1 MSSVIAFRSRLVVA
15 GLAVAIVAAG
25 CKKEEV
31 PVSPRNETGFRKEL
45 GFRIKPEAAPT
56 PEQTAI
62 FAFLDED
69 KKKFKALFENL
80 PTDIQPPAYAK
91 LLADYVAFLNDRP
104 AEEVN
109 AFPSAFKTRFEAYKN
124 AANELLKVI
133 RLLPEGGE
141 GYKESGF
148 TQALAALYN
157 KEYQKARN
165 AVGGDVTQA
174 FVTLNKEFILM
185 YAEADKLG
193 LEVDK

>member
-1 MSSVIAFRSRLVVA
+1 MSSVIAFRVRLVVA
-15 GLAVAIVAAG
+15 GLAFAIGLSG
-25 CKKEEV
+25 CKKDEV
-31 PVSPRNETGFRKEL
+31 PVSPRNESGFRKEQ
-45 GFRIKPEAAPT
+45 GFRIKPDVSPT

-80 PTDIQPPAYAK
+80 PADIQPPAYSK

-109 AFPSAFKTRFEAYKN
+109 AFPSSFKTRFDAYKT
-124 AANELLKVI
+124 AANDLLKVI

-141 GYKESGF
+141 GYKDKGF
-148 TQALAALYN
+148 TEALTALFN
-157 KEYQKARN
+157 KDYPKARN

-174 FVTLNKEFILM
+174 FATLNKEFILI
-185 YAEADKLG
+185 YAEAGKLG
-193 LEVDK
+193 LDVDN